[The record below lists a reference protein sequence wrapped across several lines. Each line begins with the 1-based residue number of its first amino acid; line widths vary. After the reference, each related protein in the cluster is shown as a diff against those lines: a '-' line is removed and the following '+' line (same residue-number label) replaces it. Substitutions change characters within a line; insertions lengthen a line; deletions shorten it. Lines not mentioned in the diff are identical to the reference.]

1 MSYSDHDTGRPSGED
16 NLELLKV
23 LLEEEGIAAVPES
36 AIPRRPQAAP
46 VPLSFAQERLWF
58 IQQLEP
64 TSCVYHIQLR
74 WRVLGPLNVRALEQA
89 FEELVRRHES
99 LRTTIAVCDGRPVQ
113 IISAPQPVKL
123 SVVDLAHLPEDE
135 RDARAR
141 KVVLE
146 QTNRPFD
153 LTQGPLVR
161 VGLVGLGAEDHVL
174 AVTVHHIISDG
185 WSSGILLRE
194 CTALYAAFTQSRPSA
209 LPELPI
215 QYGDYAQWQREWL
228 QGPVLEAQL
237 AYWRRQLAGALP
249 VLELPADHARPTLP
263 SHEGAVHTFAL
274 ATELTEALKAL
285 SRREGV
291 TLFMTLLA
299 AFDALLLRHTGQEDL
314 LVGSP
319 IAGRIRVETEGI
331 FGLFVNTLVLRANM
345 SGNPTFR
352 ELLQRVREVA
362 LGAYA
367 HQELPFEKLVE
378 ELRPER
384 RLGHNPIF
392 QVMFVLQNM
401 PTSGINLGGL
411 TLEPFRIDC
420 ELSMFDLSLFMFEVE
435 GQLVANFEYTTDL
448 FESASIQRMAER
460 FRTLLEGIVA
470 RPDDRI
476 GFLPLLPA
484 SERQQVLREWNATG
498 RPYPRHQCI
507 HQLFEEQARLNPQA
521 LALVCGRQGL
531 SYGELNRRANILAH
545 HLCELGIGPEVLV
558 GVWSERRWE
567 LVVGLLA
574 VLKAGGGYVPLD
586 PRYPTERLAFMLEDS
601 GAPVLL
607 TQRKLLASLPGYG
620 GQVVYLDEFNWTPSP
635 TDEGS
640 VESMVGP
647 GHLAYV
653 IYTSG
658 STGRPKGVAIE
669 HRSAVTLIHW
679 AREVYAP
686 EELRGVL
693 FSTST
698 CFDLSV
704 FELFATLSAGGK
716 VILAENAL
724 QLAELP
730 AAEQV
735 TLVNTVPSA
744 MAELVRM
751 GGVPRG
757 VRVVNLAG
765 EPLKPALVDE
775 IYGLGTVAKVYDL
788 YGPSE
793 DTTYS
798 SCALRRLGGVATIG
812 RPIANTQFYLLD
824 RNGQPVPVGVTGEIY
839 IGGEGLTRGY
849 LRRPELTAER
859 FVPNPF
865 NGDRGARLYRTGDLA
880 RYRADGNL
888 EFLGRMDHQVKIR
901 GFRVELGEVEA
912 MLAQHPSVKEATA
925 CAREDLP
932 GDKRLVAY
940 VVANPGQ
947 SALAEELRRFLKE
960 KVPDHMVPAAF
971 VTLERLPLTPSGKVD
986 RRALPAPPEARAD
999 VQNDYVAPRT
1009 PTERTLVQIWSEV
1022 LRVRP
1027 LGIHDNFFELGGH
1040 SLLAMQVVSRLRD
1053 AFQVELPLRSLFEC
1067 PTVAG
1072 LAGRTDA
1079 MLWIQPGLVE
1089 HAHPQSSGAVSEG
1102 EL

>member
-1 MSYSDHDTGRPSGED
+1 
-16 NLELLKV
+16 
-23 LLEEEGIAAVPES
+23 
-36 AIPRRPQAAP
+36 
-46 VPLSFAQERLWF
+46 
-58 IQQLEP
+58 
-64 TSCVYHIQLR
+64 
-74 WRVLGPLNVRALEQA
+74 
-89 FEELVRRHES
+89 
-99 LRTTIAVCDGRPVQ
+99 
-113 IISAPQPVKL
+113 
-123 SVVDLAHLPEDE
+123 
-135 RDARAR
+135 
-141 KVVLE
+141 
-146 QTNRPFD
+146 
-153 LTQGPLVR
+153 
-161 VGLVGLGAEDHVL
+161 
-174 AVTVHHIISDG
+174 
-185 WSSGILLRE
+185 
-194 CTALYAAFTQSRPSA
+194 
-209 LPELPI
+209 
-215 QYGDYAQWQREWL
+215 
-228 QGPVLEAQL
+228 
-237 AYWRRQLAGALP
+237 
-249 VLELPADHARPTLP
+249 
-263 SHEGAVHTFAL
+263 
-274 ATELTEALKAL
+274 
-285 SRREGV
+285 
-291 TLFMTLLA
+291 
-299 AFDALLLRHTGQEDL
+299 LLLRHTGQEDL

-545 HLCELGIGPEVLV
+545 HLRELGIGPEVLV
-558 GVWSERRWE
+558 GVCTERRWE

-669 HRSAVTLIHW
+669 HCSAVMLIHW